1 MLISCALFAG
11 ATHAWFSDRC
21 SAQITLQSATFDV
34 KVEVTTPEGGTSE
47 ISTENGV
54 YVCNLSTGTY
64 TVTLTRIGEGTV
76 GYCAITVGGNQY
88 RSDKLPA
95 QPDNFSFKLEITSE
109 GEQPVS
115 VTFTPVWKDV
125 ESSQSTPI
133 ASGATIHYPAEPAST
148 STNEEST
155 QVLLE
160 NPSSGPTA
168 EQSGPKVEE
177 PGAGENTPNE
187 ETSETGEGST
197 GSSNLTGSEPE
208 VVNSAE
214 GTTSE
219 GKTGAEGTSEGG
231 TEETS

>member
-1 MLISCALFAG
+1 MILSCALFAG
-11 ATHAWFSDRC
+11 ATHAWFTVRY
-21 SAQITLQSATFDV
+21 SAQITVTSANFDV
-34 KVEVTTPEGGTSE
+34 NVVIKKGDNT
-47 ISTENGV
+47 ISPQDGV
-54 YVCNLSTGTY
+54 YSLSTGSY
-64 TVTLTRIGEGTV
+64 TVTLTRAGSATGTV
-76 GYCAITVGGNQY
+76 GYCKISVDGDVIKYCSPN
-88 RSDKLPA
+88 LLA
-95 QPDNFSFKLEITSE
+95 QDSFSFTLEIT
-109 GEQPVS
+109 GDNVP

-155 QVLLE
+155 RVLLE
-160 NPSSGPTA
+160 KPSSGPTA

-208 VVNSAE
+208 VVNSEE
-214 GTTSE
+214 GPTSE
-219 GKTGAEGTSEGG
+219 GKTGAEGASEGG